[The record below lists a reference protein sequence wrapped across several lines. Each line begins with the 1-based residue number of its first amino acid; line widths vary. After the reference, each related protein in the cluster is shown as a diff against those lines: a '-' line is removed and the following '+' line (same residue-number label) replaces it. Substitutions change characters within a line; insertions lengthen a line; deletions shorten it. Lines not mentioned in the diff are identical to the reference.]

1 MFAAV
6 REGNDWAILRV
17 VNTESIWVGL
27 DLALDQAF
35 KVKARGRKGTGFME
49 LSSLNDPQIPNLQN
63 ASSYTAQVFT
73 ELNQS

>member
-1 MFAAV
+1 M
-6 REGNDWAILRV
+6 
-17 VNTESIWVGL
+17 GL